1 MLIANICYR
10 YMEKTKREAI
20 DFSLD
25 FSGGDYNDA
34 QLPHGVEGPAPMPH
48 GASARRKRSEDN
60 IVIEQVE
67 TTVVLE
73 DKWAPGYIDTRHK
86 LKIFRMYRFF
96 FATNFVL

>member
-34 QLPHGVEGPAPMPH
+34 QLPHGVEGPASMPH

-86 LKIFRMYRFF
+86 L
-96 FATNFVL
+96 